1 MKLVSLLALW
11 LMGAVSANAAA
22 LSESAIRAQLFGLT
36 LSGEYS
42 SGAPWSEVFRAD
54 GTTVYT
60 DSRGEAR
67 GTMEFQGNQLCFKY
81 TSGADMSGGC
91 FEVWKRGRNCFDFYG
106 SSETGTEASYTQ
118 KVRGLG
124 WDARGWSE
132 GTAKD
137 CVADLIS

>member
-1 MKLVSLLALW
+1 MKLVPAAIFC
-11 LMGAVSANAAA
+11 LMMVSPVHAAA
-22 LSESAIRAQLFGLT
+22 LNESAIRAQLFGLS
-36 LSGEYS
+36 LSGEYA
-42 SGAPWSEVFRAD
+42 SGAPWSESFNRD
-54 GTTVYT
+54 GTTVYA
-60 DSRGEAR
+60 DDRGESK
-67 GTMEFQGNQLCFKY
+67 GTMEFKGNHLCFRY
-81 TSGADMSGGC
+81 QSGSEMSGGC

-106 SSETGTEASYTQ
+106 VSGSGTDASYTQ